1 MNIQAT
7 HFLVSRALGPSEHSV
22 LTVPG
27 LDSTAPA
34 AHRELPHSA
43 RAVQGWGVRRGCL
56 GQEGPAPTLACS
68 AQMAGAAATSWAAL
82 LRRSLWGDIPFPTG
96 PGKALV
102 SSSLEPAFFL
112 GCGLPP
118 PPQHGWQAP
127 GLLGSRPPPP
137 GSRSLEGLGPG
148 PHGRDQ
154 HMGHHCGHY
163 LPQCTRMTDSDSFPL
178 GTESLGPG

>member
-1 MNIQAT
+1 M
-7 HFLVSRALGPSEHSV
+7 
-22 LTVPG
+22 
-27 LDSTAPA
+27 
-34 AHRELPHSA
+34 
-43 RAVQGWGVRRGCL
+43 RRGCL

-137 GSRSLEGLGPG
+137 GPG
-148 PHGRDQ
+148 PWKGWVLVLMEETSTWATTVDTTF
-154 HMGHHCGHY
+154 
-163 LPQCTRMTDSDSFPL
+163 LSAL
-178 GTESLGPG
+178 G